1 MKGTM
6 AGSLAWGVL
15 MAVAANA
22 QEESFAATRR
32 AGGFVYASAV
42 GAVDEKGALVPGDV
56 KAQTKRALENLDRRL
71 QGAGSS
77 LAMAAAVSVYLK
89 NPADFDAMN
98 EAYRGFF
105 PKDPPSRTTIG
116 ARGATKDALVEVGAI
131 GIPTGGERRVVQPA
145 DWMTSPRPYS
155 YGILSGDTLFL
166 SGLIARSGKD
176 NQFVPGDVKAQVK
189 TVLENGGAI
198 LKAAGLTHADV
209 VQSRLYIPDTGLFAD
224 MNTAYRAFFAKDP
237 PVRATVKAG
246 LTSPGYLFEATML
259 AVKGAREIVTAPNA
273 DGTPGTP
280 NPNLSSAI
288 RAGNRLWVSG
298 VLGNTE
304 ATRGDA
310 AAQTRETLA
319 RVGRALK
326 AAGFAW
332 EDVRE
337 AVVYVSDLQY
347 WPPVAKAWAEQF
359 PKEKPAG
366 VLIETPLVAAD
377 GLVEIMVSA
386 AKD

>member
-1 MKGTM
+1 MKGTQ
-6 AGSLAWGVL
+6 AGALAWGVF
-15 MAVAANA
+15 MAVAAEG
-22 QEESFAATRR
+22 QEGSFAPARR

-42 GAVDEKGALVPGDV
+42 GPVDEKGALVGGDV
-56 KAQTKRALENLDRRL
+56 KAQTQRALANLEKRL
-71 QGAGSS
+71 QGAGSR
-77 LAMAAAVSVYLK
+77 LATAAAVNVYLK
-89 NPADFDAMN
+89 DPADFDAMN

-105 PKDPPSRTTIG
+105 AKDPPTRTTIG
-116 ARGATKDALVEVGAI
+116 ARGATKGALVEVGAI
-131 GIPTGGERRVVQPA
+131 GIPTGGERRVVHPA
-145 DWMTSPRPYS
+145 GWMASPRPYS
-155 YGILSGDTLFL
+155 YGIVSGDTLFL
-166 SGLIARSGKD
+166 SGLIARRGKD

-198 LKAAGLTHADV
+198 LEAAGLAHGDV
-209 VQSRLYIPDTGLFAD
+209 VQSRLYIPDTALFAD
-224 MNTAYRAFFAKDP
+224 MNAAYRAFFAKDP

-246 LTSPGYLFEATML
+246 LTSSDYLFEATMV
-259 AVKGAREIVTAPNA
+259 AVKGAREIVTTPNA

-288 RAGNRLWVSG
+288 RVGKRLWVSG

-326 AAGFAW
+326 AAGFSW
-332 EDVRE
+332 EEVGE
-337 AVVYVSDLQY
+337 AVVYVSDLEHG
-347 WPPVAKAWAEQF
+347 PAVAKVWAEQF
-359 PKEKPAG
+359 PKAKPAG
-366 VLIETPLVAAD
+366 VLVETPLVAPD

-386 AKD
+386 AKE